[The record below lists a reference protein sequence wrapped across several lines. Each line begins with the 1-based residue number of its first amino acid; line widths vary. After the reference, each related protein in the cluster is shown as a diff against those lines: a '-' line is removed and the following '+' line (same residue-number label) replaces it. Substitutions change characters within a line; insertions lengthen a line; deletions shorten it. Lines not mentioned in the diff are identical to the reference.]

1 MSRASVY
8 PGLGWIF
15 GSSAPTPAEDE
26 GQLVTYPTE
35 VISYPNLDSPLKTT
49 AYERYMA
56 QTGEQIRDMQESRR
70 LYDIQR
76 MPQRQRAM
84 AKLAKRGVISPT
96 GKISPLRKTQ
106 ANMSITEAQLAAG
119 MTPAQAQAALGGQP
133 MLRVPIA
140 PSAPGA
146 SKRGR
151 KSTSKAVVAVGGA
164 NRKPHV
170 GKRGG
175 TYVWCRGRKLYLK
188 PGATAY
194 CAPRKYKKRKTST
207 TAVRKYK
214 KRSTAVR
221 KYKKR
226 SGGRKRKYA
235 CSAGRKL
242 KGGRKMHKGKNGG
255 QFYYCRGNKV
265 YVSRAR
271 KVGGRRRT
279 YKKRRT
285 VKRKASWGKPCKSR
299 YGRKLHT
306 GEKGGKY
313 YMCKNRR
320 VYVKQGRKR
329 SYKKRTGGR
338 KRKASYGK
346 PCSKRYGRKLHTG
359 PNGGKFY
366 MCKKRRVYVKK

>member
-1 MSRASVY
+1 MSRGIY
-8 PGLGWIF
+8 PNLNWLLGP
-15 GSSAPTPAEDE
+15 SQDEAPA
-26 GQLVTYPTE
+26 
-35 VISYPNLDSPLKTT
+35 ISYPVLEEEVGPVYGPT
-49 AYERYMA
+49 
-56 QTGEQIRDMQESRR
+56 I
-70 LYDIQR
+70 
-76 MPQRQRAM
+76 PQKEMAM
-84 AKLAKRGVISPT
+84 ARLQRR

-106 ANMSITEAQLAAG
+106 ANMSITEAQLRAG

-140 PSAPGA
+140 PSAPGT

-207 TAVRKYK
+207 
-214 KRSTAVR
+214 VR

-242 KGGRKMHKGKNGG
+242 KGGRKMHKGKRGG
-255 QFYYCRGNKV
+255 RFYYCRGNKV
-265 YVSRAR
+265 YVSSAR

-306 GEKGGKY
+306 GENGGKY

-320 VYVKQGRKR
+320 VYVKKGRKR

-338 KRKASYGK
+338 KRKVSYGK